1 MNWVIKE
8 NIDNDFVNK
17 LSNELNISPILSSML
32 VKRDIK
38 TFDQAKTF
46 FRPNYEMLHDPFLM
60 KDMSI
65 AVKRI
70 QKALK
75 EKESIMIFGDYDV
88 DGTSSVALLSLYLE
102 SLGLNVTKYLPDRK
116 KEGYGI
122 SLNAIDNAFN
132 KKQKLIIALD
142 CGIKAHKQVDYA
154 KEKGIEFIICD
165 HHNPDKKIPQALA
178 VLNPKRK
185 DCEYPYK
192 ELCGCGVGFKLIQ
205 ALETKQSKDNQ
216 IINYLDLV
224 ALAIAADVVPLT
236 GENRILAFIG
246 LQIINSNPKL
256 GIHSLLKINPKKE
269 YTISDLMF
277 YVGPRINAAGRIKHA
292 SLALDLLMCN
302 DVKSAEKLA
311 VEIEELNTL
320 RKEIERDITSQAIDQ
335 VDNLKENLNSIV
347 VFDSDWNKGVIGIVA
362 SRLVDKYYKPS
373 VVFCESS
380 KGFLTASARS
390 IKGLDLYLVIN
401 QCKEYIDQFG
411 GHKYA
416 AGLTIKKENLGAF
429 KKRFESIVSQI
440 IDNNVFEQELLIES
454 KISLNEITPK
464 FFRILKQFEPFGPGN
479 KSPLFLSENI
489 RLKGKPFELGKEKEH
504 IKLNLTQD
512 NKTSYSSVGFWFS
525 NKFNNLENKE
535 NFSAVFNIDENNWN
549 GVKSTQLKLLDIKN
563 ND

>member
-8 NIDNDFVNK
+8 NVDNEFVST
-17 LSNELNISPILSSML
+17 LSKELNISPILSSML

-46 FRPNYEMLHDPFLM
+46 FRPNFEMLHDPFLM

-65 AVKRI
+65 AVERI
-70 QKALK
+70 QKAVEK
-75 EKESIMIFGDYDV
+75 KESIMIFGDYDV

-102 SLGLNVTKYLPDRK
+102 SLGLCVTKYLPDRK
-116 KEGYGI
+116 NEGYGI
-122 SLNAIDNAFN
+122 SINAIDNALK

-142 CGIKAHKQVDYA
+142 CGIKAHKQVEYA
-154 KEKGIEFIICD
+154 KKKGIEFIICD
-165 HHNPDKKIPQALA
+165 HHNTEKNIPKALA

-185 DCEYPYK
+185 DCGYPYK
-192 ELCGCGVGFKLIQ
+192 ELCGCGVGFKLVQ
-205 ALETKQSKDNQ
+205 AIESRHSNDNQ

-236 GENRILAFIG
+236 GENRVLAFIG

-256 GIHSLLKINPKKE
+256 GIHCLLKKNIKKE
-269 YTISDLMF
+269 YTISDLMY

-292 SLALDLLMCN
+292 SLALELLMCN
-302 DVKSAEKLA
+302 EINSAEKLA
-311 VEIEELNTL
+311 LEIDELNTS
-320 RKEIERDITSQAIDQ
+320 RREIEKDITNQAIDQ
-335 VDNLKENLNSIV
+335 VENSSKKLNSIV

-380 KGFLTASARS
+380 EGFLTASARS
-390 IKGLDLYLVIN
+390 IKGLNLYSVMSK
-401 QCKEYIDQFG
+401 CKEYIDQFG

-416 AGLTIKKENLGAF
+416 AGLTIKKENLEGF
-429 KKRFESIVSQI
+429 KKLFENIVSQT
-440 IDNNVFEQELLIES
+440 IDNNVFEQKLLIES
-454 KISLNEITPK
+454 KINLSEITPK
-464 FFRILKQFEPFGPGN
+464 FFRVLKQFEPFGPGN
-479 KSPLFLSENI
+479 KSPMFLSEN
-489 RLKGKPFELGKEKEH
+489 LKINGKPLELGKEKEH

-512 NKTSYSSVGFWFS
+512 NKTSYSSIGFWFS

-535 NFSAVFNIDENNWN
+535 NFSAVFNIDENNWKN
-549 GVKSTQLKLLDIKN
+549 RSSIQLKLKDLK
-563 ND
+563 

>member
-8 NIDNDFVNK
+8 NTDNDFVNN

-46 FRPNYEMLHDPFLM
+46 FRPTYEMLHDPFLM
-60 KDMSI
+60 KDMSL
-65 AVKRI
+65 AVERI
-70 QKALK
+70 QKAIK
-75 EKESIMIFGDYDV
+75 EKESVMIFGDYDV
-88 DGTSSVALLSLYLE
+88 DGTSSVALLSMYME

-122 SLNAIDNAFN
+122 SINAIDNTFD

-165 HHNPDKKIPQALA
+165 HHNPDIKIPNALA

-185 DCEYPYK
+185 DCTYPYK

-256 GIHSLLKINPKKE
+256 GIHSLLKRNPKKE

-292 SLALDLLMCN
+292 SLALDLLTCN
-302 DVKSAEKLA
+302 DVKSVEKLA
-311 VEIEELNTL
+311 LEIEELNTL
-320 RKEIERDITSQAIDQ
+320 RREIERDITSQAIDQ
-335 VDNLKENLNSIV
+335 VDNFKENFNSIV
-347 VFDSDWNKGVIGIVA
+347 VFDSEWNKGVIGIVA

-401 QCKEYIDQFG
+401 QCKEYIVQFG

-416 AGLTIKKENLGAF
+416 AGLTIKKENLTAF
-429 KKRFESIVSQI
+429 KKRFENIVSQI
-440 IDNNVFEQELLIES
+440 IQNNVFEQELLIES
-454 KISLNEITPK
+454 KISLNQITPK

-479 KSPLFLSENI
+479 KSPLFLSENL

-512 NKTSYSSVGFWFS
+512 NKTSYSSIGFWFS

-535 NFSAVFNIDENNWN
+535 NFSAVFNIDENNW
-549 GVKSTQLKLLDIKN
+549 KDLSSIQLKLKDLK
-563 ND
+563 

>member
-8 NIDNDFVNK
+8 NVDNEFVST
-17 LSNELNISPILSSML
+17 LSKELNISPILSSML

-46 FRPNYEMLHDPFLM
+46 FRPNFEMLHDPFLM

-65 AVKRI
+65 AVERI
-70 QKALK
+70 QKAIEK
-75 EKESIMIFGDYDV
+75 KESVMIFGDYDV
-88 DGTSSVALLSLYLE
+88 DGTSSVALLSSYLE
-102 SLGLNVTKYLPDRK
+102 ALGLYVTKYLPDRK
-116 KEGYGI
+116 NEGYGI
-122 SLNAIDNAFN
+122 SINAIDNAFI

-142 CGIKAHKQVDYA
+142 CGIKAHKQVEYA

-165 HHNPDKKIPQALA
+165 HHNPDIKIPNALA

-185 DCEYPYK
+185 DCDYPYK
-192 ELCGCGVGFKLIQ
+192 ELCGCGVGFKLVQ
-205 ALETKQSKDNQ
+205 AIESRQSNDNQ

-236 GENRILAFIG
+236 GENRVLAFIG

-256 GIHSLLKINPKKE
+256 GIHCLLKKNIKKE
-269 YTISDLMF
+269 YTISDLMY

-292 SLALDLLMCN
+292 SLALELLMCN
-302 DVKSAEKLA
+302 EINSAEKLA
-311 VEIEELNTL
+311 LEIEELNTS
-320 RKEIERDITSQAIDQ
+320 RREIEKDITNQAIDQ
-335 VDNLKENLNSIV
+335 VENSSKKLNSIV

-380 KGFLTASARS
+380 EGFLTASARS
-390 IKGLDLYLVIN
+390 IKGLNLYSVIS

-416 AGLTIKKENLGAF
+416 AGLTIKKENLEGF
-429 KKRFESIVSQI
+429 KKRFENIVSQT
-440 IDNNVFEQELLIES
+440 IDNNVFEQKLLIES
-454 KISLNEITPK
+454 KINLSEITPK
-464 FFRILKQFEPFGPGN
+464 FFRVLKQFEPFGPGN
-479 KSPLFLSENI
+479 KSPMFLSEN
-489 RLKGKPFELGKEKEH
+489 LKINGKPLELGKEKEH

-512 NKTSYSSVGFWFS
+512 NKTSYSSIGFWFS

-535 NFSAVFNIDENNWN
+535 NFSAVFNIDENNW
-549 GVKSTQLKLLDIKN
+549 KDRSSIQLKLKDLK
-563 ND
+563 

>member
-8 NIDNDFVNK
+8 NVDNEFVST
-17 LSNELNISPILSSML
+17 LSKELNISPILSSML

-46 FRPNYEMLHDPFLM
+46 FRPNFEMLHDPFLM

-65 AVKRI
+65 AVERI
-70 QKALK
+70 QKAVEK
-75 EKESIMIFGDYDV
+75 KESIMIFGDYDV

-102 SLGLNVTKYLPDRK
+102 SLGLCVTKYLPDRK
-116 KEGYGI
+116 NEGYGI
-122 SLNAIDNAFN
+122 SINAIDNALK

-142 CGIKAHKQVDYA
+142 CGIKAHKQVEYA
-154 KEKGIEFIICD
+154 KKKGIEFIICD
-165 HHNPDKKIPQALA
+165 HHNPEKNIPKALA

-185 DCEYPYK
+185 DCGYPYK
-192 ELCGCGVGFKLIQ
+192 ELCGCGVGFKLVQ
-205 ALETKQSKDNQ
+205 AIESRHSNDNQ

-236 GENRILAFIG
+236 GENRVLAFIG

-256 GIHSLLKINPKKE
+256 GIHCLLKKNIKKE
-269 YTISDLMF
+269 YTISDLMY

-292 SLALDLLMCN
+292 SLALELLMCN
-302 DVKSAEKLA
+302 EINSAEKLA
-311 VEIEELNTL
+311 LEIDELNTS
-320 RKEIERDITSQAIDQ
+320 RREIEKDITNQAIDQ
-335 VDNLKENLNSIV
+335 VENSSKKLNSIV

-380 KGFLTASARS
+380 EGFLTASARS
-390 IKGLDLYLVIN
+390 IKGLNLYSVMSK
-401 QCKEYIDQFG
+401 CKEYIDQFG

-416 AGLTIKKENLGAF
+416 AGLTIKKENLEGF
-429 KKRFESIVSQI
+429 KKRFENIVSQT

-454 KISLNEITPK
+454 KINLSEITPK

-479 KSPLFLSENI
+479 KSPVFLSEN
-489 RLKGKPFELGKEKEH
+489 LKINGKPLELGKEKEH

-512 NKTSYSSVGFWFS
+512 NKTSYSSIGFWFS

-535 NFSAVFNIDENNWN
+535 NFSAVFNIDENNW
-549 GVKSTQLKLLDIKN
+549 KDRSSIQLKLKDLK
-563 ND
+563 

>member
-8 NIDNDFVNK
+8 NVDNEFVST
-17 LSNELNISPILSSML
+17 LSKELNISPILSSML
-32 VKRDIK
+32 IKRDIK

-46 FRPNYEMLHDPFLM
+46 FRPNFEMLHDPFLM

-65 AVKRI
+65 AVERI
-70 QKALK
+70 QKAVEK
-75 EKESIMIFGDYDV
+75 KESIMIFGDYDV

-102 SLGLNVTKYLPDRK
+102 SLGLCVTKYLPDRK
-116 KEGYGI
+116 NEGYGI
-122 SLNAIDNAFN
+122 SINAIDNALK

-142 CGIKAHKQVDYA
+142 CGIKAHKQVEYA
-154 KEKGIEFIICD
+154 KKKGIEFIICD
-165 HHNPDKKIPQALA
+165 HHNPEKNIPKALA

-185 DCEYPYK
+185 DCGYPYK
-192 ELCGCGVGFKLIQ
+192 ELCGCGVGFKLVQ
-205 ALETKQSKDNQ
+205 AIESRHSNDNQ

-236 GENRILAFIG
+236 GENRVLAFIG

-256 GIHSLLKINPKKE
+256 GIHCLLKKNIKKE
-269 YTISDLMF
+269 YTISDLMY

-292 SLALDLLMCN
+292 SLALELLMCN
-302 DVKSAEKLA
+302 EINSAEKLA
-311 VEIEELNTL
+311 LEIDELNTS
-320 RKEIERDITSQAIDQ
+320 RREIEKDIANQAIDQ
-335 VDNLKENLNSIV
+335 VENSSNKLNSIV

-373 VVFCESS
+373 IVFCESS
-380 KGFLTASARS
+380 EGFLTASARS
-390 IKGLDLYLVIN
+390 IKGLDLYSVIS

-416 AGLTIKKENLGAF
+416 AGLTIKKENLEGF
-429 KKRFESIVSQI
+429 KKRFENIVSQT

-454 KISLNEITPK
+454 KINLSEITPK

-479 KSPLFLSENI
+479 KSPVFLSENLQI
-489 RLKGKPFELGKEKEH
+489 KGKPLELGKEKEH

-512 NKTSYSSVGFWFS
+512 NKNSYSSIGFWFS

-535 NFSAVFNIDENNWN
+535 NFSAVFNIDENNW
-549 GVKSTQLKLLDIKN
+549 KDRSSIQLKLKDLK
-563 ND
+563 

>member
-8 NIDNDFVNK
+8 NVDNEFVST
-17 LSNELNISPILSSML
+17 LSKELNISPILSSML
-32 VKRDIK
+32 IKRDIK

-46 FRPNYEMLHDPFLM
+46 FRPNFEMLHDPFLM

-65 AVKRI
+65 AVERI
-70 QKALK
+70 QKAVEK
-75 EKESIMIFGDYDV
+75 KESIMIFGDYDV

-102 SLGLNVTKYLPDRK
+102 SLGLCVTKYLPDRK
-116 KEGYGI
+116 NEGYGI
-122 SLNAIDNAFN
+122 SINAIDNALK

-142 CGIKAHKQVDYA
+142 CGIKAHKQVEYA
-154 KEKGIEFIICD
+154 KKKGIEFIICD
-165 HHNPDKKIPQALA
+165 HHNPEKNIPKALA

-185 DCEYPYK
+185 DCGYPYK
-192 ELCGCGVGFKLIQ
+192 ELCGCGVGFKLVQ
-205 ALETKQSKDNQ
+205 AIESRHSNDNQ

-236 GENRILAFIG
+236 GENRVLAFIG

-256 GIHSLLKINPKKE
+256 GIHCLLKKNIKKE
-269 YTISDLMF
+269 YTISDLMY

-292 SLALDLLMCN
+292 SLALELLMCN
-302 DVKSAEKLA
+302 EINSAEKLA
-311 VEIEELNTL
+311 LEIDELNTS
-320 RKEIERDITSQAIDQ
+320 RREIEKDITNQAIDQ
-335 VDNLKENLNSIV
+335 VENSSKKLNSIV

-380 KGFLTASARS
+380 EGFLTASARS
-390 IKGLDLYLVIN
+390 IKGIDLYSVIS
-401 QCKEYIDQFG
+401 QCSEHIDQFG

-416 AGLTIKKENLGAF
+416 AGLTIKKENLERF
-429 KKRFESIVSQI
+429 KKCFENIVSQT

-454 KISLNEITPK
+454 KINLSEITPK

-479 KSPLFLSENI
+479 KSPMFLSEN
-489 RLKGKPFELGKEKEH
+489 LKINGKPLELGKEKEH

-512 NKTSYSSVGFWFS
+512 NKISYSSIGFWFS

-535 NFSAVFNIDENNWN
+535 NFSAVFNVDENNW
-549 GVKSTQLKLLDIKN
+549 KDRSSIQLKLKDLK
-563 ND
+563 

>member
-8 NIDNDFVNK
+8 NVDNEFVST
-17 LSNELNISPILSSML
+17 LSKELNISPILSSML
-32 VKRDIK
+32 IKRDIK

-46 FRPNYEMLHDPFLM
+46 FRPNFEMLHDPFLM

-65 AVKRI
+65 AVERI
-70 QKALK
+70 QKAVEK
-75 EKESIMIFGDYDV
+75 KESIMIFGDYDV

-102 SLGLNVTKYLPDRK
+102 SLGLCVTKYLPDRK
-116 KEGYGI
+116 NEGYGI
-122 SLNAIDNAFN
+122 SINAIDNALK

-142 CGIKAHKQVDYA
+142 CGIKAHKQVEYA
-154 KEKGIEFIICD
+154 KKKGIEFIICD
-165 HHNPDKKIPQALA
+165 HHNPEKNIPKALA

-185 DCEYPYK
+185 DCGYPYK
-192 ELCGCGVGFKLIQ
+192 ELCGCGVGFKLVQ
-205 ALETKQSKDNQ
+205 AIESRHSNDNQ

-236 GENRILAFIG
+236 GENRVLAFIG

-256 GIHSLLKINPKKE
+256 GIHCLLKKNIKKE

-292 SLALDLLMCN
+292 SLALELLMCN
-302 DVKSAEKLA
+302 EINSGEKLA
-311 VEIEELNTL
+311 LEIDELNTS
-320 RKEIERDITSQAIDQ
+320 RREIEKDITNQAIDQ
-335 VDNLKENLNSIV
+335 VENSSKKLKSIV

-373 VVFCESS
+373 IVFCESS
-380 KGFLTASARS
+380 EGFLTASARS
-390 IKGLDLYLVIN
+390 IKGLDLYSVIS

-416 AGLTIKKENLGAF
+416 AGLTIKKENLEGF
-429 KKRFESIVSQI
+429 KKRFENIVSQT

-454 KISLNEITPK
+454 KINLSEITPK

-479 KSPLFLSENI
+479 KSPVFLSENLQI
-489 RLKGKPFELGKEKEH
+489 KGKPLELGKEKEH

-512 NKTSYSSVGFWFS
+512 NKNSYSSIGFWFS

-535 NFSAVFNIDENNWN
+535 NFSAVFNIDENNW
-549 GVKSTQLKLLDIKN
+549 KDRSSIQLKLKDLK
-563 ND
+563 

>member
-8 NIDNDFVNK
+8 NVDNEFVST
-17 LSNELNISPILSSML
+17 LSKELNISPILSSML

-46 FRPNYEMLHDPFLM
+46 FRPNFEMLHDPFLM

-65 AVKRI
+65 AVERI
-70 QKALK
+70 QKAVEK
-75 EKESIMIFGDYDV
+75 KESIMIFGDYDV
-88 DGTSSVALLSLYLE
+88 DGTSSVALLSSYLE
-102 SLGLNVTKYLPDRK
+102 ALGLYVTKYLPDRK
-116 KEGYGI
+116 NEGYGI
-122 SLNAIDNAFN
+122 SINAIDNALK

-142 CGIKAHKQVDYA
+142 CGIKAHKQVEYA
-154 KEKGIEFIICD
+154 KKKGIEFIICD
-165 HHNPDKKIPQALA
+165 HHNPDIKIPNALA

-192 ELCGCGVGFKLIQ
+192 ELCGCGVGFKLVQ
-205 ALETKQSKDNQ
+205 AIESRHSNDNQ

-236 GENRILAFIG
+236 GENRVLAFIG

-256 GIHSLLKINPKKE
+256 GIHCLLKKNIKKE
-269 YTISDLMF
+269 YTISDLMY

-292 SLALDLLMCN
+292 SLALELLMCN
-302 DVKSAEKLA
+302 EINSAEKLA
-311 VEIEELNTL
+311 LEIEELNTS
-320 RKEIERDITSQAIDQ
+320 RREIEKDITNQAIDQ
-335 VDNLKENLNSIV
+335 VENSSKKLNSIV

-380 KGFLTASARS
+380 EGFLTASARS
-390 IKGLDLYLVIN
+390 IKGLNLFSVIS
-401 QCKEYIDQFG
+401 QCEEYIDQFG

-416 AGLTIKKENLGAF
+416 AGLTIKKENLEGF
-429 KKRFESIVSQI
+429 KKRFENIVSQT
-440 IDNNVFEQELLIES
+440 IDNNVFEQKLLIES
-454 KISLNEITPK
+454 KINLSEITPK
-464 FFRILKQFEPFGPGN
+464 FFRVLKQFEPFGPGN
-479 KSPLFLSENI
+479 KSPMFLSEN
-489 RLKGKPFELGKEKEH
+489 LKINGKPLELGKEKEH

-512 NKTSYSSVGFWFS
+512 NKISYSSIGFWFS

-535 NFSAVFNIDENNWN
+535 NFSAVFNIDENNW
-549 GVKSTQLKLLDIKN
+549 KDRSSIQLKLKDLK
-563 ND
+563 

>member
-8 NIDNDFVNK
+8 NVDNEFVST

-46 FRPNYEMLHDPFLM
+46 FRPNFEMLHDPFLM

-65 AVKRI
+65 AVERI
-70 QKALK
+70 QKAVEK
-75 EKESIMIFGDYDV
+75 KESIMIFGDYDV

-102 SLGLNVTKYLPDRK
+102 SLGLYVTKYLPDRK
-116 KEGYGI
+116 NEGYGI
-122 SLNAIDNAFN
+122 SINAIDNAFK

-142 CGIKAHKQVDYA
+142 CGIKAYKQVEYA

-165 HHNPDKKIPQALA
+165 HHNPENNIPKALA

-185 DCEYPYK
+185 DCGYPYK
-192 ELCGCGVGFKLIQ
+192 ELCGCGVGFKLVQ
-205 ALETKQSKDNQ
+205 AIESRQSNDNQ

-236 GENRILAFIG
+236 GENRVLAFIG

-256 GIHSLLKINPKKE
+256 GIHCLLKKNIKKE
-269 YTISDLMF
+269 YTISDLMY

-292 SLALDLLMCN
+292 SLALELLMCN
-302 DVKSAEKLA
+302 EINSAEKLA
-311 VEIEELNTL
+311 LEIDELNTS
-320 RKEIERDITSQAIDQ
+320 RREIEKDITNQAIDQ
-335 VDNLKENLNSIV
+335 VENSSKKLNSIV

-373 VVFCESS
+373 LVFCESS
-380 KGFLTASARS
+380 EGFLTASARS
-390 IKGLDLYLVIN
+390 IKGIDLYSVIS

-416 AGLTIKKENLGAF
+416 AGLTIKKENLEGF
-429 KKRFESIVSQI
+429 KKRFENIVSQT

-454 KISLNEITPK
+454 KINLSEITPK
-464 FFRILKQFEPFGPGN
+464 FFRILKQFQPFGPGN
-479 KSPLFLSENI
+479 KSPVFLSENLQI
-489 RLKGKPFELGKEKEH
+489 KGKPLELGKEKEH

-512 NKTSYSSVGFWFS
+512 NKISYSSIGFWFS

-535 NFSAVFNIDENNWN
+535 NFSAVFNIDENNWKN
-549 GVKSTQLKLLDIKN
+549 RSSIQLKLKDLK
-563 ND
+563 

>member
-8 NIDNDFVNK
+8 NVDNEFVST
-17 LSNELNISPILSSML
+17 LSKELNISPILSSML
-32 VKRDIK
+32 IKRDIK

-46 FRPNYEMLHDPFLM
+46 FRPNFEMLHDPFLM

-65 AVKRI
+65 AVERI
-70 QKALK
+70 QKAVEK
-75 EKESIMIFGDYDV
+75 KESIMIFGDYDV

-102 SLGLNVTKYLPDRK
+102 SLGLCVTKYLPDRK
-116 KEGYGI
+116 NEGYGI
-122 SLNAIDNAFN
+122 SINAIDNALK

-142 CGIKAHKQVDYA
+142 CGIKAHKQVEYA
-154 KEKGIEFIICD
+154 KKKGIEFIICD
-165 HHNPDKKIPQALA
+165 HHNPEKNIPKALA

-185 DCEYPYK
+185 DCGYPYK
-192 ELCGCGVGFKLIQ
+192 ELCGCGVGFKLVQ
-205 ALETKQSKDNQ
+205 AIESRHSNDNQ

-236 GENRILAFIG
+236 GENRVLAFIG

-256 GIHSLLKINPKKE
+256 GIHCLLKKNIKKE
-269 YTISDLMF
+269 YTISDLMY

-292 SLALDLLMCN
+292 SLALELLMCN
-302 DVKSAEKLA
+302 EINSAEKLA
-311 VEIEELNTL
+311 LEIEELNTS
-320 RKEIERDITSQAIDQ
+320 RREIEKDITNQAIDQ
-335 VDNLKENLNSIV
+335 VENSSKKLNSIV

-380 KGFLTASARS
+380 EGFLTASARS
-390 IKGLDLYLVIN
+390 IKGIDLYSVIS

-416 AGLTIKKENLGAF
+416 AGLTIKKENLEGF
-429 KKRFESIVSQI
+429 KKRFENIVSQT

-454 KISLNEITPK
+454 KINLSEITPK

-479 KSPLFLSENI
+479 KSPVFLSENLQI
-489 RLKGKPFELGKEKEH
+489 KGKPLELGKEKEH

-512 NKTSYSSVGFWFS
+512 NKNSYSSIGFWFS

-535 NFSAVFNIDENNWN
+535 NFSAVFNIDENNW
-549 GVKSTQLKLLDIKN
+549 KDRSSIQLKLKDLK
-563 ND
+563 

>member
-8 NIDNDFVNK
+8 NVDNEFVST
-17 LSNELNISPILSSML
+17 LSKELNISPILSSML

-46 FRPNYEMLHDPFLM
+46 FRPNFEMLHDPFLM

-65 AVKRI
+65 AVERI
-70 QKALK
+70 QKAIEK
-75 EKESIMIFGDYDV
+75 KESVMIFGDYDV

-102 SLGLNVTKYLPDRK
+102 SLGLCVTKYLPDRK
-116 KEGYGI
+116 NEGYGI
-122 SLNAIDNAFN
+122 SINAIDNALK

-142 CGIKAHKQVDYA
+142 CGIKAHKQVEYA
-154 KEKGIEFIICD
+154 KKKGIEFIICD
-165 HHNPDKKIPQALA
+165 HHNPDIKIPNALA

-192 ELCGCGVGFKLIQ
+192 ELCGCGVGFKLVQ
-205 ALETKQSKDNQ
+205 AIESRHSNDNQ

-236 GENRILAFIG
+236 GENRVLAFIG

-256 GIHSLLKINPKKE
+256 GIHCLLKKNIKKE
-269 YTISDLMF
+269 YTISDLMY

-292 SLALDLLMCN
+292 SLALELLMCN
-302 DVKSAEKLA
+302 EINSAEKLA
-311 VEIEELNTL
+311 LEIEDLNTS
-320 RKEIERDITSQAIDQ
+320 RREIEKDITNQAIDQ
-335 VDNLKENLNSIV
+335 VENSSKKLNSIV

-380 KGFLTASARS
+380 EGFLTASARS
-390 IKGLDLYLVIN
+390 IKGLNLFSVIS
-401 QCKEYIDQFG
+401 QCEEYIDQFG

-416 AGLTIKKENLGAF
+416 AGLTIKKENLERF
-429 KKRFESIVSQI
+429 KKRFENIVSQK
-440 IDNNVFEQELLIES
+440 IDNNVFEQKLLIES
-454 KISLNEITPK
+454 KINLSEITPK
-464 FFRILKQFEPFGPGN
+464 FFRVLKQFEPFGPGN
-479 KSPLFLSENI
+479 KSPMFLSEN
-489 RLKGKPFELGKEKEH
+489 LKINGKPLELGKEKEH

-512 NKTSYSSVGFWFS
+512 NKISYSSIGFWFS
-525 NKFNNLENKE
+525 NKFNNLENKK
-535 NFSAVFNIDENNWN
+535 NFSAVFNIDENNW
-549 GVKSTQLKLLDIKN
+549 KDRSSIQLKLKDLK
-563 ND
+563 

>member
-8 NIDNDFVNK
+8 NVDNEFVST
-17 LSNELNISPILSSML
+17 LSKELNISPILSSML

-46 FRPNYEMLHDPFLM
+46 FRPNFEMLHDPFLM

-65 AVKRI
+65 AVERI
-70 QKALK
+70 QKAVEK
-75 EKESIMIFGDYDV
+75 KESIMIFGDYDV

-102 SLGLNVTKYLPDRK
+102 SLGLCVTKYLPDRK
-116 KEGYGI
+116 NEGYGI
-122 SLNAIDNAFN
+122 SINAIDNALK

-142 CGIKAHKQVDYA
+142 CGIKAHKQVEYA
-154 KEKGIEFIICD
+154 KKKGIEFIICD
-165 HHNPDKKIPQALA
+165 HHNPEKNIPKALA

-185 DCEYPYK
+185 DCGYPYK
-192 ELCGCGVGFKLIQ
+192 ELCGCGVGFKLVQ
-205 ALETKQSKDNQ
+205 AIESRHSNDNQ

-236 GENRILAFIG
+236 GENRVLAFIG

-256 GIHSLLKINPKKE
+256 GIHCLLKKNIKKE
-269 YTISDLMF
+269 YTISDLMY

-292 SLALDLLMCN
+292 SLALELLMCN
-302 DVKSAEKLA
+302 EINSAEKLA
-311 VEIEELNTL
+311 LEIDELNTS
-320 RKEIERDITSQAIDQ
+320 RREIEKDITNQAIDQ
-335 VDNLKENLNSIV
+335 VENSSKKLNSIV

-373 VVFCESS
+373 IVFCESS
-380 KGFLTASARS
+380 EGFLTASARS
-390 IKGLDLYLVIN
+390 IKGLDLYSVIS

-416 AGLTIKKENLGAF
+416 AGLTIKKENLEGF
-429 KKRFESIVSQI
+429 KKRFENIVSQT

-454 KISLNEITPK
+454 KINLSEITPK

-479 KSPLFLSENI
+479 KSPVFLSENLQI
-489 RLKGKPFELGKEKEH
+489 KGKPLELGKEKEH

-512 NKTSYSSVGFWFS
+512 NKNSYSSIGFWFS

-535 NFSAVFNIDENNWN
+535 NFSAVFNIDENNW
-549 GVKSTQLKLLDIKN
+549 KDRSSIQLKLKDLK
-563 ND
+563 

>member
-8 NIDNDFVNK
+8 NVDNEFVST
-17 LSNELNISPILSSML
+17 LSKELNISPILSSML
-32 VKRDIK
+32 IKRDIK

-46 FRPNYEMLHDPFLM
+46 FRPNFEMLHDPFLM

-65 AVKRI
+65 AVERI
-70 QKALK
+70 QKAVEK
-75 EKESIMIFGDYDV
+75 KESIMIFGDYDV

-102 SLGLNVTKYLPDRK
+102 SLGLCVTKYLPDRK
-116 KEGYGI
+116 NEGYGI
-122 SLNAIDNAFN
+122 SINAIDNALK

-142 CGIKAHKQVDYA
+142 CGIKAHKQVEYA
-154 KEKGIEFIICD
+154 KKKGIEFIICD
-165 HHNPDKKIPQALA
+165 HHNPEKNIPKALA

-185 DCEYPYK
+185 DCGYPYK
-192 ELCGCGVGFKLIQ
+192 ELCGCGVGFKLVQ
-205 ALETKQSKDNQ
+205 AIESRHSNDNQ

-236 GENRILAFIG
+236 GENRVLAFIG

-256 GIHSLLKINPKKE
+256 GIHCLLKKNIKKE
-269 YTISDLMF
+269 YTISDLMY

-292 SLALDLLMCN
+292 SLALELLMCN
-302 DVKSAEKLA
+302 EINSAEKLA
-311 VEIEELNTL
+311 LEIDELNTS
-320 RKEIERDITSQAIDQ
+320 RREIEKDITNQAIDQ
-335 VDNLKENLNSIV
+335 VENSSKKLNSIV

-373 VVFCESS
+373 IVFCESS
-380 KGFLTASARS
+380 EGFLTASARS
-390 IKGLDLYLVIN
+390 IKGIDLYSVIS

-416 AGLTIKKENLGAF
+416 AGLTIKKENLEGF
-429 KKRFESIVSQI
+429 KKRFENIVSQT

-454 KISLNEITPK
+454 KINLSEITPK
-464 FFRILKQFEPFGPGN
+464 FFRVLKQFEPFGPGN
-479 KSPLFLSENI
+479 KSPMFLSEN
-489 RLKGKPFELGKEKEH
+489 LKINGKPLELGKEKEH

-512 NKTSYSSVGFWFS
+512 NKISYSSIGFWFS

-535 NFSAVFNIDENNWN
+535 NFSAVFNIDENNW
-549 GVKSTQLKLLDIKN
+549 KDRSSIQLKLKDLK
-563 ND
+563 

>member
-65 AVKRI
+65 AVERI

-122 SLNAIDNAFN
+122 SINAIDNAFN

-320 RKEIERDITSQAIDQ
+320 RKEIEKDITSQAIDQ
-335 VDNLKENLNSIV
+335 VDNLKKNLNSIV

-535 NFSAVFNIDENNWN
+535 NFSAVFNIDENNW
-549 GVKSTQLKLLDIKN
+549 KDLSSIQLKLKDLK
-563 ND
+563 

>member
-8 NIDNDFVNK
+8 NVDNEFVST
-17 LSNELNISPILSSML
+17 LSKELNISPILSSML
-32 VKRDIK
+32 IKRDIK

-46 FRPNYEMLHDPFLM
+46 FRPNFEMLHDPFLM

-65 AVKRI
+65 AVERI
-70 QKALK
+70 QKAVEK
-75 EKESIMIFGDYDV
+75 KESIMIFGDYDV

-102 SLGLNVTKYLPDRK
+102 SLGLCVTKYLPDRK
-116 KEGYGI
+116 NEGYGI
-122 SLNAIDNAFN
+122 SINAIDNALK

-142 CGIKAHKQVDYA
+142 CGIKAHKQVEYA
-154 KEKGIEFIICD
+154 KKKGIEFIICD
-165 HHNPDKKIPQALA
+165 HHNPEKNIPKALA

-185 DCEYPYK
+185 DCGYPYK
-192 ELCGCGVGFKLIQ
+192 ELCGCGVGFKLVQ
-205 ALETKQSKDNQ
+205 AIESRHSNDNQ

-224 ALAIAADVVPLT
+224 ALAIAADIVPLT
-236 GENRILAFIG
+236 GENRVLAFIG

-256 GIHSLLKINPKKE
+256 GIHCLLKKNIKKE
-269 YTISDLMF
+269 YTISDLMY

-292 SLALDLLMCN
+292 SLALELLMCN
-302 DVKSAEKLA
+302 EINSGEKLA
-311 VEIEELNTL
+311 LEIDELNTS
-320 RKEIERDITSQAIDQ
+320 RREIEKDITNQAIDQ
-335 VDNLKENLNSIV
+335 VENSSKKLNSIV

-373 VVFCESS
+373 IVFCESS
-380 KGFLTASARS
+380 EGFLTASARS
-390 IKGLDLYLVIN
+390 IKGLDLYSVIS

-416 AGLTIKKENLGAF
+416 AGLTIKKENLEGF
-429 KKRFESIVSQI
+429 KKRFENIVSQT

-454 KISLNEITPK
+454 KINLSEITPK

-479 KSPLFLSENI
+479 KSPVFLSENLQI
-489 RLKGKPFELGKEKEH
+489 KGKPLELGKEKEH

-512 NKTSYSSVGFWFS
+512 NKNSYSSIGFWFS

-535 NFSAVFNIDENNWN
+535 NFSAVFNIDENNWKN
-549 GVKSTQLKLLDIKN
+549 HSSIQLKLKDLK
-563 ND
+563 

>member
-8 NIDNDFVNK
+8 NNDNESVK
-17 LSNELNISPILSSML
+17 TLSNELNISPILSSML
-32 VKRDIK
+32 VNRDVK
-38 TFDQAKTF
+38 TFDEAKTF
-46 FRPNYEMLHDPFLM
+46 FRPNFEMLHDPFFM
-60 KDMSI
+60 KDMSL
-65 AVKRI
+65 AVERI
-70 QKALK
+70 QKAIK
-75 EKESIMIFGDYDV
+75 KNESIMIFGDYDV

-102 SLGLNVTKYLPDRK
+102 SLGLIVTKYLPDRK

-122 SLNAIDNAFN
+122 SIKAIEHAFN

-142 CGIKAHKQVDYA
+142 CGIKAHKQVEYA

-165 HHNPDKKIPQALA
+165 HHNPDKNLPKALA
-178 VLNPKRK
+178 ILNPKRK
-185 DCEYPYK
+185 DCMYPYK

-205 ALETKQSKDNQ
+205 GIETKQSKDNQ

-236 GENRILAFIG
+236 GENRVLAFIG

-256 GIHSLLKINPKKE
+256 GIHCLLKKNIKKE
-269 YTISDLMF
+269 YTISDLMY

-292 SLALDLLMCN
+292 SLALELLMCN
-302 DVKSAEKLA
+302 EINSAEKLA
-311 VEIEELNTL
+311 LEIEDLNTS
-320 RKEIERDITSQAIDQ
+320 RREIEKDITNQAIDQ
-335 VDNLKENLNSIV
+335 VENSSKKLNSIV

-380 KGFLTASARS
+380 EGFLTASARS
-390 IKGLDLYLVIN
+390 IKGLNLYSVMSK
-401 QCKEYIDQFG
+401 CKEYIDQFG

-416 AGLTIKKENLGAF
+416 AGLTIKKENLEGF
-429 KKRFESIVSQI
+429 KKRFENIVSQT

-454 KISLNEITPK
+454 KINLSEITPK
-464 FFRILKQFEPFGPGN
+464 FFRVLKQFEPFGPGN
-479 KSPLFLSENI
+479 KSPMFLSEN
-489 RLKGKPFELGKEKEH
+489 LKINGKPLELGKEKEH

-512 NKTSYSSVGFWFS
+512 NKTSYSSIGFWFS

-535 NFSAVFNIDENNWN
+535 NFSAVFNIDENNW
-549 GVKSTQLKLLDIKN
+549 KDRSSIQLKLKDLK
-563 ND
+563 